1 MAGLLT
7 KIMGTKETQVLEVD
21 PTFLAA
27 RVAMRPLEYV
37 ANGRI
42 LGHYAVEHRSGE
54 LAATIGALGHLAS
67 LRWSDSTAFCVLTRI
82 KVGYSIS
89 AAVTTAVQMNMRAVL
104 ARGFSVDFSTART
117 LSNLAAVPKA
127 NAMRSS
133 MNGSLMGVNGPAIST
148 TTVMSSQTLTA
159 DTDGF
164 AFTNWPALLGTNGTG
179 TAVALPVGMAGEMQ
193 TLYECTSP
201 YQHPI
206 VLSQNEGVI
215 IQPITAGPARGS
227 FSIYVQR
234 DRAEVVV
241 F

>member
-1 MAGLLT
+1 MAILS
-7 KIMGTKETQVLEVD
+7 KIFGTKDTSQMEVD
-21 PTFLAA
+21 PTFMAG
-27 RVAMRPLEYV
+27 RIAMRPLDHV
-37 ANGRI
+37 AGGRI
-42 LGHYAVEHRSGE
+42 LGHYAIEHRSGE

-67 LRWSDSTAFCVLTRI
+67 IRWSDATAFCVLTRI

-89 AAVTTAVQMNMRAVL
+89 AAVTTAVQMNMRAVF
-104 ARGFSVDFSTART
+104 ARGFSVDFTTART
-117 LSNLAAVPKA
+117 LTNLAAIPKA
-127 NAMRSS
+127 NAMRAT

-148 TTVMSSQTLTA
+148 TTVMSGQTLTA

-164 AFTNWPALLGTNGTG
+164 AFTLWPGIVGTNGTG

-201 YQHPI
+201 YQHPV

-215 IQPITAGPARGS
+215 IQPITAGPASGT
-227 FSIYVQR
+227 FAIYVQWEW
-234 DRAEVVV
+234 AEVEV

>member
-1 MAGLLT
+1 MAGLLS
-7 KIMGTKETQVLEVD
+7 KIIGTKDTQVMEVD
-21 PTFLAA
+21 PTFLAG
-27 RVAMRPLEYV
+27 RIAMRPLDHV
-37 ANGRI
+37 AGGRI

-67 LRWSDSTAFCVLTRI
+67 IRWTDSTAFCVLTRI

-89 AAVTTAVQMNMRAVL
+89 AAVTTAVQMNMRAVF
-104 ARGFSVDFSTART
+104 ARGFSVDFATART
-117 LSNLAAVPKA
+117 LTNLAAIPKA
-127 NAMRSS
+127 NAMRAS

-148 TTVMSSQTLTA
+148 TTVMSGQTLTA

-164 AFTNWPALLGTNGTG
+164 AFTVWPALVGTNGTG
-179 TAVALPVGMAGEMQ
+179 TAVALPVGMAGEMK

-201 YQHPI
+201 YQHPV

-215 IQPITAGPARGS
+215 IQPITAGPASGT
-227 FSIYVQR
+227 FAIYVQWEW
-234 DRAEVVV
+234 AEVEV